1 MIGNMFDFALFLT
14 LTVAIFSIIGIG
26 CIGLGVYAVLGNKS
40 PKSEIGNDK
49 DLRQR
54 IIGWDV
60 LSRKR

>member
-54 IIGWDV
+54 IIG
-60 LSRKR
+60 